1 MKTQQKYKKLIITHL
16 NQVTKV
22 LNDII
27 FLLDNDLK
35 FIFLNENFNKI
46 LSYNTKERIKTY
58 FTEIVPKEKKEELN
72 YKFNDILKNTSTQ
85 QIYTQIIH
93 NNGSIIDV
101 IINAEK
107 VIYDNETFI
116 QGSIKDVTNLV
127 KAQRTIEKQH
137 SQYKDLIE
145 SSAVGIMIFQNEN
158 IIFANQKSCEI
169 TGYSKS
175 EFTKLKFWDLAI
187 DKEIIKERGLQRIKG
202 EDITEHFEI
211 KIKHKKGHEI
221 WLDYIGKKIMW
232 FDKPAIM
239 ISAFDLTK
247 QKLIEKELKN
257 NKERYK
263 ALSDNTSEA
272 IFFSQEGF
280 GIDCNRT
287 AAEMFGYS
295 REEVMGMSGF
305 MIVSDEYKDLVIQNM
320 LNNYTKPYRV
330 IGKKKDNTLFPIKI
344 QGSEIIYNG
353 AKTRVTI
360 IQDISKEIE
369 NKKKL
374 KLSEKKYKTLTES
387 LTDCVFT
394 VDSKGFFTYLNNA
407 FKNIT
412 QYTPEEYL
420 GKHFLEGIVPEYH
433 EKIIKLFSIGMEKNT
448 AFLYEI
454 EIFNK
459 NKERIP
465 IEVSVSSLLDSNNN
479 PLGRIGTFRDI
490 TKRKQQ
496 QQQLL
501 KLQQS
506 VEQSTSTIVI
516 TDSNGIIE
524 YVNPA
529 FKTSSGYNIT
539 EALGKN
545 PKILKSDIHD
555 NFFYKNLWN
564 TISSGKTWKGELLNK
579 KKNESLYWE
588 KVIISPIVNKQG
600 KISNYIAIKEDITE
614 AKKIREDL
622 IIAKKKAEENDMLKT
637 AFLQNM
643 SHEIRTPLNG
653 ILGFAE
659 LIKIG
664 ELEEEDIYNYADII
678 TTSGN
683 RLLNLINNILD
694 ISKIESG
701 SFILNANTFYL
712 NQLLSDI
719 QKIMI
724 LKAEKKG
731 LYLKMQYNLSDEK
744 SLIKTDNEKL
754 NQILMNLI
762 NNAIKF
768 TEKGGITCNYFIK
781 NEKIYFSIKDTGIG
795 ILKKQHEKIFNRFY
809 QTNLTK
815 SRRYEGAGLGLSI
828 SKGLVELL
836 GGEIVVRSEKDK
848 GSEFIFSIPYQT
860 SI

>member
-1 MKTQQKYKKLIITHL
+1 MKTQPEYRKLITNHL

-27 FLLDNDLK
+27 FLLDKDLK
-35 FIFLNENFNKI
+35 FIFLNEKFNKI
-46 LSYNTKERIKTY
+46 LSYDTKKKIKTY
-58 FTEIVPKEKKEELN
+58 FTEIIPADKKEELR

-93 NNGSIIDV
+93 NDGSLIDV

-116 QGSIKDVTNLV
+116 QGSIKNVSNLV

-137 SQYKDLIE
+137 SQYRDLIE
-145 SSAVGIMIFQNEN
+145 SSAVGIMIFQNN
-158 IIFANQKSCEI
+158 KVVFANEKACEI
-169 TGYSKS
+169 TGYSKT
-175 EFTKLKFWDLAI
+175 EFLNFNFWDLAI
-187 DKEIIKERGLQRIKG
+187 DKQSIKDRGYKRLKG
-202 EDITEHFEI
+202 EEITEHFEVEI
-211 KIKHKKGHEI
+211 QHKNGHKI
-221 WLDYIGKKIMW
+221 WLDYVGKKIIW
-232 FDKPAIM
+232 FDQPAIM

-247 QKLIEKELKN
+247 QKQIEKQLKEN
-257 NKERYK
+257 EERYK
-263 ALSDNTSEA
+263 ALSDNTNEA
-272 IFFSQEGF
+272 IFFSQNGI
-280 GIDCNRT
+280 GIDCNKT
-287 AAEMFGYS
+287 AEKMFGYS
-295 REEVMGMSGF
+295 RNEVVGMSGF
-305 MIVSDEYKDLVIQNM
+305 MIVSEEYKDLVVQNM

-330 IGKKKDNTLFPIKI
+330 IGKKKDGTLFPIRI

-353 AKTRVTI
+353 ARTRVTI

-374 KLSEKKYKTLTES
+374 ELSEKKYKTLTES

-407 FKNIT
+407 FKKIT
-412 QYTPEEYL
+412 QYAPEEYL

-459 NKERIP
+459 QKKRVP

-479 PLGRIGTFRDI
+479 PIGRIGTFRDI
-490 TKRKQQ
+490 TERKQQ

-529 FKTSSGYNIT
+529 FSTSSEYEIN
-539 EALGKN
+539 EVLGKN
-545 PKILKSDIHD
+545 PNILKSDFHPD
-555 NFFYKNLWN
+555 SFYEDLWN

-579 KKNESLYWE
+579 KKNGSLYWE

-600 KISNYIAIKEDITE
+600 EVNNYIAIKEDITE

-659 LIKIG
+659 LIKMG
-664 ELEEEDIYNYADII
+664 DLEEDDVYNYADII
-678 TTSGN
+678 STSGH
-683 RLLNLINNILD
+683 RLLNLINNVLD

-701 SFILNANTFYL
+701 TFVLNTDTFYL

-731 LYLKMQYNLSDEK
+731 LYLKMLYKLPDEQ
-744 SLIKTDNEKL
+744 SLIITDNGKL
-754 NQILMNLI
+754 NQILINLI

-768 TEKGGITCNYFIK
+768 TEEGGITCSYSIK
-781 NEKIYFSIKDTGIG
+781 GKKIHFSIKDTGIG
-795 ILKKQHEKIFNRFY
+795 ISKEQQEKIFKRFY

-815 SRRYEGAGLGLSI
+815 SRRYEGAGLGLAI

-836 GGEIVVRSEKDK
+836 EGEIGVRSQKGK
-848 GSEFIFSIPYQT
+848 GSEFYFSIPYKT
-860 SI
+860 K